1 MLFLL
6 IIGLC
11 FTLTVHSQQKCP
23 MISKGGTAAL
33 RVMTYNIRLD
43 TVADG
48 QNQWPNRKAN
58 VFQLIKDRTPD
69 LLGVQEALARQMT
82 DLQTAL
88 PNYRHYGVGRDDGKT
103 NGEFSAIF
111 YRADR
116 FDLLK
121 SGTFWLSPTPTV
133 VGSKGWDAA
142 ITRICSWIQIRD
154 KRTQQVLYH
163 FNTHYDHKG
172 ANARLQSS
180 HLILNQI
187 KTIAGTTTPVI
198 FTGDLNATPNS
209 DPYRTII
216 TNTAFK
222 DAYSISE
229 FPHCG
234 PNGTFSTFD
243 VSNKMGDRID
253 YIFSS
258 SHFRVLQHG
267 ALIDSNN
274 GFYPSDHIP
283 VLAEVIIKTDTSG

>member
-1 MLFLL
+1 
-6 IIGLC
+6 
-11 FTLTVHSQQKCP
+11 
-23 MISKGGTAAL
+23 MISKGGATAL
-33 RVMTYNIRLD
+33 RVMTYNIRYD
-43 TVADG
+43 TISDG
-48 QNQWPNRKAN
+48 QNQWSNRKAK

-69 LLGVQEALARQMT
+69 LLGIQEALARQMT

-88 PNYRHYGVGRDDGKT
+88 PNYRHYGVGRDDGNTK
-103 NGEFSAIF
+103 GEYSAIF

-121 SGTFWLSPTPTV
+121 SGTFWLSPTPTI

-172 ANARLQSS
+172 ENARLQSS
-180 HLILNQI
+180 QLILNQI

-222 DAYSISE
+222 DSYSISE
-229 FPHCG
+229 IPHCG

-253 YIFSS
+253 YIFST
-258 SHFRVLQHG
+258 SHFKVLQHG
-267 ALIDSNN
+267 ALTDSND

>member
-1 MLFLL
+1 
-6 IIGLC
+6 
-11 FTLTVHSQQKCP
+11 
-23 MISKGGTAAL
+23 MISKGGATAL
-33 RVMTYNIRLD
+33 RVMTYNIRYD
-43 TVADG
+43 TTADG
-48 QNQWPNRKAN
+48 QNQWSNRKAN

-69 LLGVQEALARQMT
+69 LLGIQEALARQMT

-88 PNYRHYGVGRDDGKT
+88 PNYRHYGVGRDDGNT
-103 NGEFSAIF
+103 RGEYSAIF

-121 SGTFWLSPTPTV
+121 SGTFWLSPTPTI

-172 ANARLQSS
+172 ENARLQSS

-222 DAYSISE
+222 DSYSISE
-229 FPHCG
+229 IPHCG

-253 YIFSS
+253 YIFST
-258 SHFRVLQHG
+258 SHFKVLQHG
-267 ALIDSNN
+267 ALTDSND